1 MSLYDSNGFVDG
13 SFFCNHS
20 NVLTND
26 SANSIVERTGIPNSN
41 YFLRI

>member
-1 MSLYDSNGFVDG
+1 MSLYDPNGSFEV

-26 SANSIVERTGIPNSN
+26 SANSIVERTGMPNSN
-41 YFLRI
+41 DFHRI